1 MIKAVIFDFDMTLV
15 NSLRQKIELMRI
27 FCKGEKRY
35 LQKMH
40 SDLKKF
46 FGMSFKELVKGY
58 SSYSFNTARKMYLK
72 AFKETAH
79 FVKFNG
85 KKALIE
91 LRRKRYKTAIVSN
104 EHREN
109 IQIVLKKNKMKVDL
123 LLSTIGMKRTK
134 PDPMPLHI
142 AMKKLRVKPTEVIYI
157 GDHPK
162 DVMMGRRAGVV
173 TVGLANVLHGR
184 MTLSK
189 YKPHY
194 IVTNVNEVVKV
205 ADKINQ
211 Q

>member
-27 FCKGEKRY
+27 FCKGEKKY

-40 SDLKKF
+40 NDLKRF
-46 FGMSFKELVKGY
+46 FGMSFKELAKEY

-72 AFKETAH
+72 AFKQTARLI
-79 FVKFNG
+79 KFKG

-91 LRRKRYKTAIVSN
+91 LHRNGYKTAIVSN
-104 EHREN
+104 EHKEN
-109 IQIVLKKNKMKVDL
+109 IQIALKKNRMKVDL
-123 LLSTIGMKRTK
+123 LLSTIKMKRTK

-142 AMKKLRVKPTEVIYI
+142 VMKKLHLKPKEVIYI
-157 GDHPK
+157 GDHPR

-184 MTLSK
+184 KTLAK

-205 ADKINQ
+205 AEKINSN
-211 Q
+211 